1 MSILAGIPNLVDKWL
16 IIPPKGQPPYYR
28 HKSAALVLSQRK
40 IPITGTCEFLQA
52 SYSKITKN
60 WMNAREAGYCN
71 PSREN
76 WRWKRHLNIS
86 EANRSPE
93 IRLERAIVAAC
104 GENWSN
110 QMPTASGLVGPAVDK
125 RAAVNLVYQENPTSY
140 SLVELKVCS
149 DNPLF
154 AAIEILMYGLLLVWS
169 KEHVDE
175 LGYDLEKQ
183 PVLNAEMIML
193 STLAPAKY
201 YSSYRL
207 KNVGS
212 SLCDGLTKF
221 GKNFGL
227 ELNFEFS
234 KFGPAYDGGLNADR
248 LREAIETKR
257 PVT

>member
-1 MSILAGIPNLVDKWL
+1 M
-16 IIPPKGQPPYYR
+16 R
-28 HKSAALVLSQRK
+28 
-40 IPITGTCEFLQA
+40 
-52 SYSKITKN
+52 
-60 WMNAREAGYCN
+60 
-71 PSREN
+71 
-76 WRWKRHLNIS
+76 
-86 EANRSPE
+86 
-93 IRLERAIVAAC
+93 
-104 GENWSN
+104 GESCRRRR
-110 QMPTASGLVGPAVDK
+110 QKLVGPAIDK
-125 RAAVNLVYQENPTSY
+125 RAAVDLVYRKSPTNY
-140 SLVELKVCS
+140 SLIELKVCS

-221 GKNFGL
+221 GKNFG
-227 ELNFEFS
+227 
-234 KFGPAYDGGLNADR
+234 
-248 LREAIETKR
+248 
-257 PVT
+257 